1 MSHKSDNLEIVHEGW
16 LTKSPPTK
24 RIWRARWRKRWFV
37 LRHSGELPGQY
48 YLYYYTDRNC
58 RTLKGQ
64 IDLDQCDQVDAGLE
78 FESSKHKYRHMFDVR
93 TPKRTY
99 YLAAETEAD
108 MNKWVDCVCHV
119 CGLKAFAQDETTTF
133 SYAPEDSNNI
143 TEIPTQVVDSPPV
156 SPTSTASGPYIPISE
171 CITGKPINS
180 SSILSDD
187 FYDSPRRLKP
197 PSALELRASES
208 ATPPL
213 QSPGTD
219 VESVF
224 TDEEWFNNRPSVNW
238 ETFPH
243 PSDSSLEDTTKPSF
257 NPGIR
262 KYKKPVAP
270 PRPPKPHHLLVHDT
284 SNSHTYL
291 NIEDSSPKEVQ
302 RTEHVVNDMYDFP
315 RSHQLNGEFELDP
328 VPAPRRHCYS
338 NAAPSNDCFFRYDF
352 PVSLSGD
359 DPNSPQ
365 SDVSS
370 AHYSNVSSPVYS
382 ANPPVVNRDLK
393 PGRKP
398 SDSVSNEPSPH
409 QPNVDLNQLRN
420 LKPLQSSRIKDESV
434 PIKLGPPPIGRSEF
448 NNFHEHHSP
457 SSRTYSETSDIEGR
471 CSELD
476 EVSSH
481 QDGSRFSALHSR
493 GNSKN
498 IEIQYLDLDL
508 DSSDSG
514 NPSSTE
520 ITRSTV
526 YKEVDFVKT
535 EAFNRTRQ
543 KVEEER
549 KQCSDAN

>member
-16 LTKSPPTK
+16 LTKSPPSK

-119 CGLKAFAQDETTTF
+119 CGLKPYIQDENIF
-133 SYAPEDSNNI
+133 PYVQDDSSSLV
-143 TEIPTQVVDSPPV
+143 EVSSQQAESPPV
-156 SPTSTASGPYIPISE
+156 SPSSTASGPYIPISE
-171 CITGKPINS
+171 CITGKPLS
-180 SSILSDD
+180 SNLHSEE
-187 FYDSPRRLKP
+187 FYDSPRPLHP
-197 PSALELRASES
+197 PSDLELRSS
-208 ATPPL
+208 DSTTPPL

-219 VESVF
+219 
-224 TDEEWFNNRPSVNW
+224 TAD
-238 ETFPH
+238 
-243 PSDSSLEDTTKPSF
+243 
-257 NPGIR
+257 
-262 KYKKPVAP
+262 
-270 PRPPKPHHLLVHDT
+270 
-284 SNSHTYL
+284 SHTYL
-291 NIEDSSPKEVQ
+291 NIENSSPKDFQ
-302 RTEHVVNDMYDFP
+302 RTENVVNDMYDFP
-315 RSHQLNGEFELDP
+315 RSHQINGETESDP

-338 NAAPSNDCFFRYDF
+338 NAAPSNDLFFRYDF
-352 PVSLSGD
+352 AVSLSGD
-359 DPNSPQ
+359 EPNSPH
-365 SDVSS
+365 SDASS
-370 AHYSNVSSPVYS
+370 VHYSNVSSPLS
-382 ANPPVVNRDLK
+382 ASNPPIVYRELK
-393 PGRKP
+393 PGRKA

-409 QPNVDLNQLRN
+409 QPNVDLTHLRN
-420 LKPLQSSRIKDESV
+420 LKPTPPVSRPKDENA
-434 PIKLGPPPIGRSEF
+434 PIKLGPPPVGRSELVT
-448 NNFHEHHSP
+448 HYLERHSP
-457 SSRTYSETSDIEGR
+457 ISKTHTETSDLESR
-471 CSELD
+471 CSEFD
-476 EVSSH
+476 ENCS
-481 QDGSRFSALHSR
+481 QDNGRFPFSGFHSR
-493 GNSKN
+493 NSTKH

-514 NPSSTE
+514 NPSSAE